1 VLWPES
7 SEVRAHA
14 SLRSALARA
23 QQIGT
28 GAIQSH
34 SVDLAL
40 APGVAVDL
48 NSARNLAHGLLD
60 RSTRFLPTQP
70 ARSVV
75 ATLAAELLPGWY
87 EDWILLEAENWRQLR
102 LHALEA
108 FALSLSAVGAFA
120 DAAGAALAAIAADPL
135 RESSHATLVRV
146 HLAEGNR
153 WEALRAFSYCREL
166 LARELHVAPTPALSA
181 LVAGLPA

>member
-34 SVDLAL
+34 PVDLAL

-75 ATLAAELLPGWY
+75 A
-87 EDWILLEAENWRQLR
+87 N
-102 LHALEA
+102 
-108 FALSLSAVGAFA
+108 
-120 DAAGAALAAIAADPL
+120 AAGAALAAIAADPL

-153 WEALRAFSYCREL
+153 WEALRAFSSCREL